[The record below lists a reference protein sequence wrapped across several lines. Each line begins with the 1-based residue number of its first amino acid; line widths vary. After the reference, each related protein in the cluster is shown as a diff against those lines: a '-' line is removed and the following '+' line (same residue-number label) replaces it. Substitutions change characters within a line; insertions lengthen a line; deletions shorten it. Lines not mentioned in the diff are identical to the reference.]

1 MKNFWLSLPAKLR
14 DASDGLGLLALRIWL
29 AQEFLHAG
37 LMKLKHGSMAPEWF
51 VNLNF
56 PFPVRLLSEDQ
67 NWVAAGLGETVFG
80 ALLLIGLQ
88 TRLASLSLLFITWVA
103 VYTVHF
109 DLGFAGWDQID
120 TEMGQGFK
128 LPLMMACML
137 LATLTQGGG
146 RWSAD
151 AVVCRLFRRFR
162 LQAV

>member
-14 DASDGLGLLALRIWL
+14 EASDGLGLLALRIWL

-37 LMKLKHGSMAPEWF
+37 LMKLHHGRLAPEWF
-51 VNLNF
+51 VNLSF

-80 ALLLIGLQ
+80 VMLLIGLQ
-88 TRLASLSLLFITWVA
+88 TRLASLGLLFITWVA

-109 DLGFAGWDQID
+109 DLGFAGWDQIETD
-120 TEMGQGFK
+120 MGQGFK

-151 AVVCRLFRRFR
+151 RILCRYFASATTRS
-162 LQAV
+162 V